1 MDNFKNK
8 NTKIYDMENFNLNR
22 EMEIYKTSNKNI
34 LLLDDRDLF
43 NKFSNGNEQ
52 IDISN
57 NNNIEENFGMPIFNG
72 QILNNKKSLLS
83 NPYIQEDNNK
93 NNFISNN
100 INCNSMF
107 EQIETEKKNK
117 DDYFTNMA
125 YNNNNSSISNYICK
139 IEKDIIEFEYELNRE
154 KINKFVVEINSPFI
168 LGYLWKTI
176 LLLSK
181 NPSSD
186 KLLKLLGIKNK
197 EIVVTDLK
205 NHSEILSDFGTIE
218 YIFPVTNQTVN
229 TNFINKIQ
237 EIYNLNIKT
246 EYNDNNLLKIISK
259 FNIELEI
266 PNYYN
271 PKIVIDYMEN
281 YKENKFKFIELTDIP
296 ISITNEN
303 NIIIIE
309 ILLESNMILG
319 FIFDNKNKNIE
330 ILPYELMLKEKNMN
344 VKVKKLV
351 IPKLNKNK
359 ILDYGKRYTNELQN
373 IHLGEIIYG
382 TLYNLDIKIM
392 VGLTISTVQSSNKPL
407 INKDINEIEFY
418 KINHNCFFFIK
429 NLNIPNK
436 ILLSGIINY

>member
-34 LLLDDRDLF
+34 LLLDDRDLI